1 MILKA
6 VSSLTAMIIGVTGM
20 YASGKDSVA
29 HYLEKKGFIHY
40 SLSDEIREECRLRK
54 VKITRDNLISVANE
68 LRAKFGPR
76 VLADRVRIKMKLQ
89 QGKNIVVTSIRNPEE
104 LRSLQEEKQFVL
116 VNVHAEEKKRF
127 EWLTLR
133 AREEDPKTFKEFR
146 EKEKVEQSSDPTK
159 QQLHKVITKANIVV
173 HNEGTIED
181 LQGKV
186 DKLLA
191 DLGKKFQ
198 EKRPGWDEYF
208 MGIVDAVSKRATCDR
223 GRTAVVIVRDKRIL
237 ATGYVGAPM
246 GLPHCDEVGH
256 EMKKLVHED
265 GRTSQH
271 CVRTSHGE
279 VNAIALAAR
288 NGVSI
293 ERGTLYCKLAP
304 CYNCAKM
311 LINAGIIR
319 VVCQKRYH
327 SDQDTPELLRKAK
340 VQLVVLDNTVEK
352 YANQ

>member
-1 MILKA
+1 
-6 VSSLTAMIIGVTGM
+6 MIIGITGM

-29 HYLEKKGFIHY
+29 HYLEQKGFIHY
-40 SLSDEIREECRLRK
+40 SLSDEIREECQRRK
-54 VKITRDNLISVANE
+54 IKITRDNLISMANE
-68 LRAKFGPR
+68 LRATFGPR
-76 VLADRVRIKMKLQ
+76 ILADRVRIKMKLQ
-89 QGKNIVVTSIRNPEE
+89 QGKNIVITSIRNPEE
-104 LRSLQEEKQFVL
+104 LRSLQEENNFVFVRVDADAKQ
-116 VNVHAEEKKRF
+116 RF
-127 EWLTLR
+127 AWLSAR
-133 AREEDPKTFKEFR
+133 AREEDPKTFKEFV
-146 EKEKVEQSSDPTK
+146 EKEKIEQSSDPTK
-159 QQLHKVITKANIVV
+159 QQLHKVITKATIAIRND
-173 HNEGTIED
+173 GTKD
-181 LQGKV
+181 NLHAKV
-186 DKLLA
+186 DKVLA
-191 DLGKKFQ
+191 DLEKKFR

-265 GRTSQH
+265 GRISQH

-293 ERGTLYCKLAP
+293 EKGTLYCKLEP

-311 LINAGIIR
+311 LVNAGIIR

-327 SDQDTPELLRKAK
+327 AGQDARELLKQAK
-340 VQLVVLDNTVEK
+340 VRLDVLDDRIEK